1 MHDSS
6 AEIEVKQEA
15 RLILTVCSKGNVTW
29 PMTSDLADHS
39 ARKALFSCL
48 VYTNE
53 SQDNIQW
60 DSHEIF
66 ILI

>member
-15 RLILTVCSKGNVTW
+15 RLILIVCSKGNVTW
-29 PMTSDLADHS
+29 PITSDLADHS

-48 VYTNE
+48 VYINE
-53 SQDNIQW
+53 TQDNPKW
-60 DSHEIF
+60 DSHETF